1 MLVPKSGYIRKK
13 VHGAA
18 NPAAVVTIDL
28 SDIPGGAEAFER
40 AARFC
45 YGVNFEITVHNIAA
59 LRCAAEFL
67 EMTEEHGE
75 ASLALR
81 TEEFL
86 EKAALKTLPGAAA
99 VLRSC
104 EELLPFADEIGL
116 VQRCVNVIGLKVSV
130 ADNVCLLVRCNSGE
144 EIAVPKL

>member
-1 MLVPKSGYIRKK
+1 MVPKSGYIRKK
-13 VHGAA
+13 VHEAA
-18 NPAAVVTIDL
+18 DPAALVRIDL
-28 SDIPGGAEAFER
+28 SDIPGGTEAFDR

-59 LRCAAEFL
+59 LLCAAEYL
-67 EMTEEHGE
+67 EMTKEHGE
-75 ASLALR
+75 ASLAMR

-86 EKAALKTLPGAAA
+86 EKAALKTLPGAVA

-116 VQRCVNVIGLKVSV
+116 VQRCVDVIGLKVSV
-130 ADNVCLLVRCNSGE
+130 G
-144 EIAVPKL
+144 I